1 MTIMKSPLPNPINEK
16 KDEITLALLKDLI
29 QLAQLNDDD
38 IIEKGKYIQWVADTK
53 GIDRATLEAIRKNPE
68 SLTSSYPEEE
78 DERDIFVNEV
88 AILLLCKSLC
98 KKEEVDYLK
107 ALCKNLSISFANF
120 CEDLPCYAAAV
131 NKTPEEFQIWL
142 DSFHNMAK

>member
-1 MTIMKSPLPNPINEK
+1 MNFPLPNPINEK
-16 KDEITLALLKDLI
+16 KDRITLTLLKNLI
-29 QLAQLNDDD
+29 QLSLLNDDN
-38 IIEKGKYIQWVADTK
+38 IIEKGKYIQWVVDTK
-53 GIDRATLEAIRKNPE
+53 GIDKATLETIRTNPD

-107 ALCKNLSISFANF
+107 ALCKDLSINFADF